1 MRKYLIIGLLIFGGC
16 TPPPDPC
23 DNYTG
28 PNPNVIATWDAS
40 PTPVAFYI
48 LELATNGK
56 TYIEIATTEAEFY
69 RFDGEIEFCNTYKCR
84 VIAVGEDGQ
93 KSDPSEPSLRYDPI
107 PQEKP

>member
-16 TPPPDPC
+16 TPHPSPC

-28 PNPNVIATWDAS
+28 DPPNVIATWEAAQ
-40 PTPVAFYI
+40 PPVAYYI
-48 LELATNGK
+48 LELSTNGK

-69 RFDGEIEFCNTYKCR
+69 KFNGEIEFCNTYKCR
-84 VIAVGEDGQ
+84 VIAVDSDGQ

-107 PQEKP
+107 PKEKL